1 MSGENISIT
10 IEKDI
15 KENKE
20 NNLPKLSDE
29 EVKYIED
36 MIKTDIDTKK
46 EDENKKPIFNI
57 WQHQNVVKE
66 SECSFCLLP
75 LSQTDGCACLLCSK
89 PYPLCKLCFCAH
101 MGFHSYIGN
110 DALDGGILSA
120 DEKDF
125 YKNHMID
132 ALELQNKTGMF

>member
-1 MSGENISIT
+1 MSEENISIT
-10 IEKDI
+10 IEKDL

-29 EVKYIED
+29 ELNYIENI
-36 MIKTDIDTKK
+36 IKSDIGTEK
-46 EDENKKPIFNI
+46 EKEIEKPIFNV
-57 WQHQNVVKE
+57 WAHQNVVKE
-66 SECSFCLLP
+66 PECAFCLLP
-75 LSQTDGCACLLCSK
+75 LSKTDGCACILCIK

-110 DALDGGILSA
+110 DALNSEILSS

-125 YKNHMID
+125 YKNHMIE
-132 ALELQNKTGMF
+132 ALELQNKTDMF